1 MQARARFML
10 AVVVLFLLM
19 TGPFLLTALIVWVE
33 TEGEARD
40 LLLKVLSPHLT
51 LGTLLTAM
59 GFAAGVGVV
68 RVLFRQY
75 VQGLLRMSENLRLM
89 LGANR
94 GFRVHPEGPPEVQQ
108 LAVATNELASQRDV
122 LLQDVEAQ
130 IGRAK
135 ASVELEKDRLAAL
148 MSELTQSVV
157 VCNLDGRVLLYNNRA
172 RAQFRALSDAP
183 GVAGGGELIGL
194 GRSIYGV
201 FERNLIAHALDT
213 IQQRLRRGAAQ
224 AQANFVT
231 TTRAGQLL
239 RVQMA
244 PVLSLAAPA
253 LVAAESTAVA
263 AGSVTGVQQNAAAEG
278 DGAGNAGG
286 GASPAAPEVA
296 AAAVTSERTLTG
308 FILMLDNITR
318 NFETESRRD
327 QMLHNLTE
335 GNRASLANVRAAADM
350 LEFEDLTDEMRTRFR
365 KVVRDEVQAMSQRL
379 DHTANEFADSLKARW
394 PLEEMLGADLI
405 AAAQRRIEARI
416 GLPTKLEEVDESLW
430 VKVDSFSLIQAIT
443 YLASRLS
450 DEFEVREV
458 RFRLSAAGR
467 LVHLDLIWSGQAM
480 STETVMSWELEPMKI
495 EDESSP
501 LTVRDVVDRHDG
513 EMWLEREKVRH
524 RAFFRILLPAATPQE
539 QAEAETYLRG
549 ESRPE
554 YYDFDLFAWS
564 EKSHELDD
572 RLLSELSYTV
582 FDTETTGLNP
592 SQGDEIIQVGATR
605 ILNGKLLRAESFEQ
619 LVDPERPLAP
629 ESAKIHGITSE
640 MLRGQPTIDKVLPAF
655 HAFAA
660 DTVLIAHNAAF
671 DMRFLQL
678 KEEQTGLR
686 FDHPVID
693 TLLLSAVVH
702 PNQESHRLEAI
713 AERLGLT
720 IVGRHTALGD
730 AIVTAEVFLKLIP
743 LLAEKGIRT
752 LRDAREAAEK
762 TYYARV
768 KY

>member
-1 MQARARFML
+1 
-10 AVVVLFLLM
+10 M
-19 TGPFLLTALIVWVE
+19 TGPFLLTALIVWAE
-33 TEGEARD
+33 TEGESRE
-40 LLLKVLSPHLT
+40 LLINVLTPHLG
-51 LGTLLTAM
+51 LGTMLTAL
-59 GFAAGVGVV
+59 GFGAGVGVV
-68 RVLFRQY
+68 RALFRQY

-94 GFRVHPEGPPEVQQ
+94 GFRVQAEGPPEVQA
-108 LAVATNELASQRDV
+108 LALAMNQLASQRDE
-122 LLQDVEAQ
+122 LMCDVEAQ

-135 ASVELEKDRLAAL
+135 ESVELEKNRLAAL

-172 RAQFRALSDAP
+172 RTQFRALSDAP

-213 IQQRLRRGAAQ
+213 VQQRLRRGVAQ
-224 AQANFVT
+224 PQANFVT

-244 PVLSLAAPA
+244 PVLSVVGAP
-253 LVAAESTAVA
+253 EPA
-263 AGSVTGVQQNAAAEG
+263 AGGEEGVAAAEVPVRV
-278 DGAGNAGG
+278 DA
-286 GASPAAPEVA
+286 
-296 AAAVTSERTLTG
+296 ERTVTG

-327 QMLHNLTE
+327 QLLHNLTE

-350 LEFEDLTDEMRTRFR
+350 LEFEDLTDDMRKRFR
-365 KVVRDEVQAMSQRL
+365 KVVRDEVQAMSQRI

-394 PLEEMLGADLI
+394 QLEEMLGADLI
-405 AAAQRRIEARI
+405 SAVQRRIEARI

-430 VKVDSFSLIQAIT
+430 VKVDSFSLMQAIT

-458 RFRLSAAGR
+458 RFRLTAAGR

-501 LTVRDVVDRHDG
+501 LTVRDVIDRHDG

-539 QAEAETYLRG
+539 QAEPDAYLRG

-564 EKSHELDD
+564 DKSHGFED
-572 RLLSELSYTV
+572 RLLSELTFTV

-592 SQGDEIIQVGATR
+592 SQGDEIIQIGATR
-605 ILNGKLLRAESFEQ
+605 IVNGKLLRSESFEQ
-619 LVDPERPLAP
+619 LVDPQRPLAP

-678 KEEQTGLR
+678 KEGETGLR
-686 FDHPVID
+686 FDQPVID
-693 TLLLSAVVH
+693 TLLLSAVIH

-720 IVGRHTALGD
+720 IIGRHTALGD
-730 AIVTAEVFLKLIP
+730 AIVTAEVFQKLVP

-762 TYYARV
+762 SYYARI

>member
-19 TGPFLLTALIVWVE
+19 TGPFLLTALIVWLE

-40 LLLKVLSPHLT
+40 LLVRVLSPHLT

-94 GFRVHPEGPPEVQQ
+94 GFRVQPEGPPEVQR
-108 LAVATNELASQRDV
+108 LALATNELASQRDA

-130 IGRAK
+130 IARAK

-172 RAQFRALSDAP
+172 RAQFRALSEAP

-213 IQQRLRRGAAQ
+213 IQQRLRRGATQ

-253 LVAAESTAVA
+253 LAAAAESEVVGEAVGGEGA
-263 AGSVTGVQQNAAAEG
+263 APQGEADAVGPAGELPPAAAET
-278 DGAGNAGG
+278 
-286 GASPAAPEVA
+286 A
-296 AAAVTSERTLTG
+296 AAAPASERTLTG

-335 GNRASLANVRAAADM
+335 GSRASLANVRAAADM
-350 LEFEDLTDEMRTRFR
+350 LEFEDLPDEMRTRFR
-365 KVVRDEVQAMSQRL
+365 KVVRDEVQSMSQRL
-379 DHTANEFADSLKARW
+379 DQTANEFADSLKARW

-480 STETVMSWELEPMKI
+480 STETVMSWELEPMKV

-501 LTVRDVVDRHDG
+501 LTVRDVIDRHDG

-592 SQGDEIIQVGATR
+592 SQGDEIIQIGATR

-619 LVDPERPLAP
+619 LVDPERPLAA

-655 HAFAA
+655 HAFSA

-762 TYYARV
+762 TYYARI

>member
-1 MQARARFML
+1 ML
-10 AVVVLFLLM
+10 AVIVLFLLM

-33 TEGEARD
+33 TEGEARE
-40 LLLKVLSPHLT
+40 LLVKVLSPHLT

-94 GFRVHPEGPPEVQQ
+94 GFRVQPEGPPEVQQ
-108 LAVATNELASQRDV
+108 LAVATNELASQRDA
-122 LLQDVEAQ
+122 LMQDVEAQ

-213 IQQRLRRGAAQ
+213 IQQRLRRGATQ

-253 LVAAESTAVA
+253 LAAAAESEVVGGEDAAPQGATDAVGP
-263 AGSVTGVQQNAAAEG
+263 AGEMTPAAAET
-278 DGAGNAGG
+278 
-286 GASPAAPEVA
+286 A
-296 AAAVTSERTLTG
+296 AAAPASERTLTG

-335 GNRASLANVRAAADM
+335 GSRASLANVRAAADM
-350 LEFEDLTDEMRTRFR
+350 LEFEDLPEEMRTRFR
-365 KVVRDEVQAMSQRL
+365 KVVRDEVQSMSQRL
-379 DHTANEFADSLKARW
+379 DQTANEFADSLKARW
-394 PLEEMLGADLI
+394 PLEEMLGADLV

-430 VKVDSFSLIQAIT
+430 MKVDSFSLIQAIT

-458 RFRLSAAGR
+458 RFRLTAAGR

-501 LTVRDVVDRHDG
+501 LTVRDVIDRHDG

-592 SQGDEIIQVGATR
+592 SQGDEIIQIGATR

-640 MLRGQPTIDKVLPAF
+640 MLRGQPTIDRVLPAF
-655 HAFAA
+655 HAFSA

-743 LLAEKGIRT
+743 LLAEKGVRT

-762 TYYARV
+762 TYYARI

>member
-1 MQARARFML
+1 MSARARFIL
-10 AVVVLFLLM
+10 AVIVLFLLM
-19 TGPFLLTALIVWVE
+19 TGPFLLTALIVWAE
-33 TEGEARD
+33 TEGESRQI
-40 LLLKVLSPHLT
+40 LLDTLAPHLG
-51 LGTLLTAM
+51 LGTMLTAL
-59 GFAAGVGVV
+59 GFAAGIGVV
-68 RVLFRQY
+68 RTLFRQY

-94 GFRVHPEGPPEVQQ
+94 GFRVQPEGPPEVQS
-108 LAVATNELASQRDV
+108 LALAMNELASQRDE
-122 LLQDVEAQ
+122 LICDVAAQ

-135 ASVELEKDRLAAL
+135 ESVELEKNRLATL

-172 RAQFRALSDAP
+172 RTQFRALSDAP

-213 IQQRLRRGAAQ
+213 IQQRLRRGVAQ
-224 AQANFVT
+224 PQANFVT

-244 PVLSLAAPA
+244 PVLSVAPVAEKAAA
-253 LVAAESTAVA
+253 GEGEAAEVA
-263 AGSVTGVQQNAAAEG
+263 SA
-278 DGAGNAGG
+278 
-286 GASPAAPEVA
+286 AAPE
-296 AAAVTSERTLTG
+296 RTVTG

-327 QMLHNLTE
+327 QLLHNLTE

-350 LEFEDLTDEMRTRFR
+350 LEFEDLTDDMRTRFR

-394 PLEEMLGADLI
+394 QLEEMLGADLI
-405 AAAQRRIEARI
+405 AAVQRRIEARI

-430 VKVDSFSLIQAIT
+430 LKVDSFSLMQAIT

-480 STETVMSWELEPMKI
+480 STETVMSWELEPMKV

-501 LTVRDVVDRHDG
+501 LTVRDVIDRHDG

-539 QAEAETYLRG
+539 QAEPDTYLRG

-564 EKSHELDD
+564 DKSHGLED
-572 RLLSELSYTV
+572 RLLSELTFTV

-592 SQGDEIIQVGATR
+592 SQGDEIIQIGATR
-605 ILNGKLLRAESFEQ
+605 VLNGKLLRSESFEQ
-619 LVDPERPLAP
+619 LVDPQRPLAP

-678 KEEQTGLR
+678 KEEETGLR
-686 FDHPVID
+686 FDHPVLD
-693 TLLLSAVVH
+693 TLLLSAVIH

-730 AIVTAEVFLKLIP
+730 AIVTAEVFLKLVP
-743 LLAEKGIRT
+743 LLADKGIRT
-752 LRDAREAAEK
+752 LREAREAAEQS
-762 TYYARV
+762 YYARI

>member
-1 MQARARFML
+1 MTARTRFLL
-10 AVVVLFLLM
+10 AVIVLALLM
-19 TGPFLLTALIVWVE
+19 TGPFVVTALLVWLE
-33 TEGEARD
+33 TREGSRE
-40 LLLKVLSPHLT
+40 LLIEVIAPHLP
-51 LGTLLTAM
+51 LGTLMTLM
-59 GFAAGVGVV
+59 GFVVGIAVL
-68 RVLFRQY
+68 RNLFRRY
-75 VQGLLRMSENLRLM
+75 VQGLLRMGENLNLM

-94 GFRVHPEGPPEVQQ
+94 EFRVKEEGPPEVRA
-108 LAVATNELASQRDV
+108 LARYVNALAEQRDA

-130 IGRAK
+130 IARAK
-135 ASVELEKDRLAAL
+135 ESLEEEKNRLVAL
-148 MSELTQSVV
+148 MSELTQSVL
-157 VCNLDGRVLLYNNRA
+157 VCNLDGRILLYNNRA
-172 RAQFRALSDAP
+172 RTQFRALSQAP
-183 GVAGGGELIGL
+183 AVANGGELIGL

-201 FERNLIAHALDT
+201 FDRNLINHALES
-213 IQQRLRRGAAQ
+213 IQHRLRRSSVQ
-224 AQANFVT
+224 PVVKFVT
-231 TTRAGQLL
+231 TTRAGHLL
-239 RVQMA
+239 RAQMA
-244 PVLSLAAPA
+244 PVLSVAQEG
-253 LVAAESTAVA
+253 AAERSI
-263 AGSVTGVQQNAAAEG
+263 
-278 DGAGNAGG
+278 
-286 GASPAAPEVA
+286 
-296 AAAVTSERTLTG
+296 TG
-308 FILMLDNITR
+308 FILMLDDITR
-318 NFETESRRD
+318 NFENESRRD
-327 QMLHNLTE
+327 QMLHTLTE
-335 GNRASLANVRAAADM
+335 GNRAALANVRAAAEM
-350 LEFEDLTDEMRTRFR
+350 LDYPDLQGELQERFR
-365 KVVRDEVQAMSQRL
+365 KVIRDEVSAMSRRL
-379 DHTANEFADSLKARW
+379 DETANEFADALKARW
-394 PLEEMLGADLI
+394 PLEEMLGADLV
-405 AAAQRRIEARI
+405 AAAQRRIVKVLRVPA
-416 GLPTKLEEVDESLW
+416 KLEEIDESLW
-430 VKVDSFSLIQAIT
+430 VKVDSFSLLQALT

-450 DEFEVREV
+450 DEFEIREV
-458 RFRLSAAGR
+458 RFRLSGAGR

-480 STETVMSWELEPMKI
+480 STETVMSWELEPMKV

-539 QAEAETYLRG
+539 QAEADTYLRG

-572 RLLSELSYTV
+572 RLLSELTYTV

-592 SQGDEIIQVGATR
+592 SQGDEIIQIGATR
-605 ILNGKLLRAESFEQ
+605 ILNGKLLRSESFEQ

-678 KEEQTGLR
+678 KEAQTGLR
-686 FDHPVID
+686 FDQPVID
-693 TLLLSAVVH
+693 TLLLSAVIH

-730 AIVTAEVFLKLIP
+730 AIVTAEVFLKLVP

-752 LRDAREAAEK
+752 LRQAREAAEQ